1 MQRRCR
7 DRAVQMCNRSLNR
20 LHESIFEKGEEMTK
34 RDCRGDMP
42 DTKILLPMAPT
53 QAIEVIPPPRL
64 NQPCVNG
71 YVEGPSGKIPKV
83 SSSLEWKDH
92 WGAIKARFGLG
103 RMHYTIDP
111 GLYSLGQPDKDSP
124 ILVTANYKMSFDSL
138 RKALPG
144 RDAWILVLDT
154 KGINVWCAA
163 GKGTFGTQELVRR
176 ISANSLKDIVNH
188 HELILPQ
195 LGAPGVAAHM
205 VKKLSGFK
213 VHYGPICAKDL
224 PAYLD
229 AGMKATPEMRRKA
242 FPLKERAV
250 LIPIELV
257 AALKASLI
265 LIPIMILISGFSGHG
280 GVMNNILGDG
290 IFTLIAILGAIFA
303 GAVLTPL
310 LLPYLPGR
318 AFTTKGLTIGSIT
331 ALILFYLWGYDLRS
345 WQGLIGGS
353 AWILMISAIAA
364 YLAMNF
370 TGASTYTSLSGVR
383 KEMHWALPLEIGT
396 GLSGFAAWLLS
407 RFVM

>member
-1 MQRRCR
+1 MNQC
-7 DRAVQMCNRSLNR
+7 
-20 LHESIFEKGEEMTK
+20 SIKGDEMK
-34 RDCRGDMP
+34 KSDCKEDKTGA
-42 DTKILLPMAPT
+42 KVLLPMAPSR
-53 QAIEVIPPPRL
+53 AIEVIRPPRL

-92 WGAIKARFGLG
+92 WGAIKARVGLG
-103 RMHYTIDP
+103 RMHYAIDP
-111 GLYSLGQPDKDSP
+111 GLYALGQPDKDSP
-124 ILVTANYKMSFDSL
+124 VLVTANYKMSFDSL
-138 RKALPG
+138 REALPG
-144 RDAWILVLDT
+144 RNAWILVLDT

-163 GKGTFGTQELVRR
+163 GKGTFGTQELIRR
-176 ISANSLKDIVNH
+176 ISASNLKDIVNH
-188 HELILPQ
+188 RELILPQ

-229 AGMKATPEMRRKA
+229 AGMKSTPEMRRKA

-257 AALKASLI
+257 AALKAALI
-265 LIPIMILISGFSGHG
+265 VIPIMILISGFSSHG
-280 GVMNNILGDG
+280 RFMNNILGDG
-290 IFTLIAILGAIFA
+290 IFTIIAILGAIFA

-318 AFTTKGLTIGSIT
+318 AFTTKGLNIGFIT

-353 AWILMISAIAA
+353 AWVLMISAIAA

-383 KEMHWALPLEIGT
+383 KEMHWALPLEIGS
-396 GLSGFAAWLLS
+396 GLSGFVAWILS
-407 RFVM
+407 RSVF

>member
-1 MQRRCR
+1 MNQCSIKG
-7 DRAVQMCNRSLNR
+7 DEMK
-20 LHESIFEKGEEMTK
+20 ES
-34 RDCRGDMP
+34 DCKENKTDA
-42 DTKILLPMAPT
+42 KVLLPMAPSR
-53 QAIEVIPPPRL
+53 AIEMTPPPRL

-83 SSSLEWKDH
+83 SSTLEWEDH
-92 WGAIKARFGLG
+92 WGTIKARFGLG
-103 RMHYTIDP
+103 RMHYAIDP
-111 GLYSLGQPDKDSP
+111 GLYALEQPDKDSP

-138 RKALPG
+138 RKALHG

-163 GKGTFGTQELVRR
+163 GKGTFGTQELLRR
-176 ISANSLKDIVNH
+176 ISASKLEDIVRH
-188 HELILPQ
+188 RELILPQ

-229 AGMKATPEMRRKA
+229 AGMKTTPEMRRKA

-257 AALKASLI
+257 AALKAALI
-265 LIPIMILISGFSGHG
+265 VIPIMILISGFSGHG

-290 IFTLIAILGAIFA
+290 MFTLIAILGAIFA
-303 GAVLTPL
+303 GTVLTPL

-318 AFTTKGLTIGSIT
+318 AFTTKGLTTGLIT

-353 AWILMISAIAA
+353 AWVMMISAIAA

-407 RFVM
+407 RFIM

>member
-1 MQRRCR
+1 MNQCP
-7 DRAVQMCNRSLNR
+7 
-20 LHESIFEKGEEMTK
+20 IKGDEMK
-34 RDCRGDMP
+34 KSDCKEDKT
-42 DTKILLPMAPT
+42 DAKVLLPMAPSR
-53 QAIEVIPPPRL
+53 AIEMTPLPRL

-83 SSSLEWKDH
+83 SSSLEWEDH
-92 WGAIKARFGLG
+92 WGTIKARFGLG

-111 GLYSLGQPDKDSP
+111 GLYALGQPDKDSP
-124 ILVTANYKMSFDSL
+124 VLVTANYKMSFDSL
-138 RKALPG
+138 REAIPG

-163 GKGTFGTQELVRR
+163 GKGTFGTEELVRR
-176 ISANSLKDIVNH
+176 ISASSLKDIVNH

-213 VHYGPICAKDL
+213 VHYGPVCSKDL

-229 AGMKATPEMRRKA
+229 AGMKSTPEMRRKA

-257 AALKASLI
+257 AALKAALI
-265 LIPIMILISGFSGHG
+265 VIPIMILSSGFSSHG
-280 GVMNNILGDG
+280 RFMNNILGDG

-318 AFTTKGLTIGSIT
+318 AFTTKGLTIGFIT
-331 ALILFYLWGYDLRS
+331 ALILFYLWSYNLRS
-345 WQGLIGGS
+345 WQGVIGGS
-353 AWILMISAIAA
+353 SWVLMISAIAA

-407 RFVM
+407 RFVI